1 MIGLDNIVLS
11 VVFLILSIAFLL
23 YTVYQIKRNK
33 LLLKYSL
40 MWILLSILL
49 LVFAIIP
56 QPIFSLAYM
65 LGFDVSSNFIFTA
78 AIFFLLLLCLG
89 QSRAISQQVA
99 KTIRTTQEIA
109 LLNKRLEDLES
120 DLRAASLE

>member
-1 MIGLDNIVLS
+1 MIGHGNIVLS

-56 QPIFSLAYM
+56 QPIFSLAHM
-65 LGFDVSSNFIFTA
+65 LGFGVSSNFIFTA

-109 LLNKRLEDLES
+109 LLNKRLEDLEEKPKNS
-120 DLRAASLE
+120 TN

>member
-11 VVFLILSIAFLL
+11 VVFLILSITFLL

-40 MWILLSILL
+40 MWILLSVLL

-56 QPIFSLAYM
+56 QPIFSLAHM

-109 LLNKRLEDLES
+109 LLNKRLEDLEKLGN
-120 DLRAASLE
+120 DTK